1 MSTSRT
7 SPFLS
12 VGKVARMCGVSNR
25 TVLNWIG
32 QGKIEAHAL
41 PSGHFRVHVDE
52 VRSFMQAND
61 MELPARI
68 SEAAALRETLCWVR
82 RDLTKGHDCARCQVL
97 ATQAWHCFVARAR
110 HGGEAVGCDT
120 PCSACRYFKTVIKP
134 IGASLELDATACA
147 VSRGGVLLG
156 ANSQLGA
163 LLQRSPSDLVGTAW
177 RELVD
182 LDELGPLLTSSQ
194 DPSSVAATRIRRI
207 EGSLVRKRGSAQ
219 PAVFMVAPFP
229 RLWGALMV
237 RIEVGG
243 Q

>member
-1 MSTSRT
+1 VSTSRT

-68 SEAAALRETLCWVR
+68 SEAAALRDTLCWVR
-82 RDLTKGHDCARCQVL
+82 RDLTQGHDCAHCQVL
-97 ATQAWHCFVARAR
+97 ATQAWHCFVARER
-110 HGGEAVGCDT
+110 HGDAAVGCDT
-120 PCSACRYFKTVIKP
+120 PCSGCRYFKSVVRP

-147 VSRGGVLLG
+147 VSRGGVILG

-163 LLQRSPSDLVGTAW
+163 LLQRSPADLVGVSW
-177 RELVD
+177 SELAE
-182 LDELGPLLTSSQ
+182 LDDPSALLTSSQ
-194 DPSSVAATRIRRI
+194 DPASVAATRIRRV
-207 EGSLVRKRGSAQ
+207 EGALVRRRGDAH

-229 RLWGALMV
+229 RMWGALMV
-237 RIEVGG
+237 RIEVSG

>member
-25 TVLNWIG
+25 TVLNWIS

-97 ATQAWHCFVARAR
+97 ASQAWHCFVARAR
-110 HGGEAVGCDT
+110 HGDDAVGCDS
-120 PCSACRYFKTVIKP
+120 PCSSCRYFKTVVRP

-147 VSRGGVLLG
+147 VSRGGIILG

-163 LLQRSPSDLVGTAW
+163 LVQRSPSDLVGQAW
-177 RELVD
+177 SHLVQ
-182 LDELGPLLTSSQ
+182 LDPMDPLLFSSQ
-194 DPSSVAATRIRRI
+194 DPSSVAATRIRRA
-207 EGSLVRKRGSAQ
+207 EGQLVRKRGLAQ
-219 PAVFMVAPFP
+219 SAVFLVAPFP
-229 RLWGALMV
+229 RMWGALMV
-237 RIEVGG
+237 RIEVS
-243 Q
+243 

>member
-52 VRSFMQAND
+52 VRSFMQANE

-68 SEAAALRETLCWVR
+68 SEAAALRDTLCWVR
-82 RDLTKGHDCARCQVL
+82 RDLTPGHNCASCAVL
-97 ATQAWHCFVARAR
+97 AMQAWHCFAARALS
-110 HGGEAVGCDT
+110 GDAAVGCDV
-120 PCSACRYFKTVIKP
+120 PCSSCRYYKTVVRP

-147 VSRGGVLLG
+147 VSRGGILLG

-163 LLQRSPSDLVGTAW
+163 LLQRSPSELVGQAW
-177 RELVD
+177 SSLVQ
-182 LDELGPLLTSSQ
+182 LDPLDPLLFSSQ
-194 DPSSVAATRIRRI
+194 DPSSVAATRIRRA
-207 EGSLVRKRGSAQ
+207 EGLLVRKRGLSQ

-229 RLWGALMV
+229 RMWGALMA
-237 RIEVGG
+237 RIEVA
-243 Q
+243 

>member
-1 MSTSRT
+1 VSTSRT

-82 RDLTKGHDCARCQVL
+82 RDLTKGHDCTNCSVL
-97 ATQAWHCFVARAR
+97 ATQSWQCFVAREL
-110 HGGEAVGCDT
+110 HGGQSVGCDV
-120 PCSACRYFKTVIKP
+120 PCASCRYFKSIIRP
-134 IGASLELDATACA
+134 IGASLELDANACA

-163 LLQRSPSDLVGTAW
+163 LLQRTPTELVGLAW
-177 RELVD
+177 RD
-182 LDELGPLLTSSQ
+182 LAQLDDFSPLLRSAQ
-194 DPSSVAATRIRRI
+194 DPASVAATRIRRV
-207 EGSLVRKRGSAQ
+207 EGALVRKRGSAQ

-229 RLWGALMV
+229 RMWGALMV
-237 RIEVGG
+237 RVEVG
-243 Q
+243 

>member
-68 SEAAALRETLCWVR
+68 SEAAALRETLCWTR
-82 RDLTKGHDCARCQVL
+82 DDLTEGHDCARCAVL
-97 ATQAWHCFVARAR
+97 STQAWHCFVARELW
-110 HGGEAVGCDT
+110 GEHSVGCDT
-120 PCSACRYFKTVIKP
+120 PCAACRFFKTVIRP
-134 IGASLELDATACA
+134 LGASLELDATACA
-147 VSRGGVLLG
+147 VCRGGVILG

-163 LLQRSPSDLVGTAW
+163 LLQRTPTELVGLTW
-177 RELVD
+177 RELAQ
-182 LDELGPLLTSSQ
+182 LDDYDPLLLSEQ
-194 DPSSVAATRIRRI
+194 DPSSMAGTRIRRV
-207 EGSLVRKRGSAQ
+207 EGALVRKRGVPV
-219 PAVFMVAPFP
+219 PAVFLVAPFP
-229 RLWGALMV
+229 RMWGALLV
-237 RIEVGG
+237 RVEVG
-243 Q
+243 

>member
-68 SEAAALRETLCWVR
+68 SEAAALRDTLCWVR

-97 ATQAWHCFVARAR
+97 ASQAWHCFVARSL
-110 HGGEAVGCDT
+110 HGDAAVGCDS
-120 PCSACRYFKTVIKP
+120 PCSSCKYYKTVVRP

-163 LLQRSPSDLVGTAW
+163 LLQRSPADLVGLSWTDLV
-177 RELVD
+177 EL
-182 LDELGPLLTSSQ
+182 EAFEPLLFSAQ
-194 DPSSVAATRIRRI
+194 DPSSVAATRIQRVEGRI
-207 EGSLVRKRGSAQ
+207 VRKRGTSQA
-219 PAVFMVAPFP
+219 AVFMVAPFP
-229 RLWGALMV
+229 RMWGAVMV
-237 RIEVGG
+237 RIEVA
-243 Q
+243 

>member
-1 MSTSRT
+1 VSTSRT

-61 MELPARI
+61 MVLPARI

-82 RDLTKGHDCARCQVL
+82 RDLTGQHDCARCEVL
-97 ATQAWHCFVARAR
+97 ASQAWHCFVARAR
-110 HGGEAVGCDT
+110 LGDAAVGCDS
-120 PCSACRYFKTVIKP
+120 PCASCKYFKAVVKP

-163 LLQRSPSDLVGTAW
+163 LLQRAPGDLLGLSWT
-177 RELVD
+177 ELAEVD
-182 LDELGPLLTSSQ
+182 PIEPLLFSSQ
-194 DPSSVAATRIRRI
+194 DPASVAATRIRRI
-207 EGSLVRKRGSAQ
+207 EGQLIRKRGSSQ

-229 RLWGALMV
+229 RMWGALMV
-237 RIEVGG
+237 RIEVS
-243 Q
+243 

>member
-1 MSTSRT
+1 VSTSRT

-61 MELPARI
+61 MVLPARI

-82 RDLTKGHDCARCQVL
+82 RDLTGMHDCARCEVL
-97 ATQAWHCFVARAR
+97 ASQAWHCFVARAR
-110 HGGEAVGCDT
+110 LGDAAVGCD
-120 PCSACRYFKTVIKP
+120 SACASCKYFKTVIKP

-147 VSRGGVLLG
+147 VSRGGVVLG

-163 LLQRSPSDLVGTAW
+163 LLQRSPSDLLGLSW
-177 RELVD
+177 SELVD
-182 LDELGPLLTSSQ
+182 VDPFEPLLFSSQ
-194 DPSSVAATRIRRI
+194 DPSSVAATRIRRV
-207 EGSLVRKRGSAQ
+207 EGRLLRKRGPDQ
-219 PAVFMVAPFP
+219 GAVFMVAPFP
-229 RLWGALMV
+229 RMWGALMV
-237 RIEVGG
+237 RVEVS
-243 Q
+243 

>member
-68 SEAAALRETLCWVR
+68 SEAAALRDTLCWVR
-82 RDLTKGHDCARCQVL
+82 RDLTQGHDCASCAVL
-97 ATQAWHCFVARAR
+97 ASQAWHCFVARDHLGDA
-110 HGGEAVGCDT
+110 AVGCDA
-120 PCSACRYFKTVIKP
+120 PCAACRYFKSVIRP

-147 VSRGGVLLG
+147 VSRGGVILG
-156 ANSQLGA
+156 ANSQLA
-163 LLQRSPSDLVGTAW
+163 SLLQRSQAELVGMSWRDLVQMDNLA
-177 RELVD
+177 
-182 LDELGPLLTSSQ
+182 PLLVSTQ
-194 DPSSVAATRIRRI
+194 DPTSVAATRIRRA
-207 EGSLVRKRGSAQ
+207 EGSLVRSRDSQA
-219 PAVFMVAPFP
+219 AVFLVAPFP
-229 RLWGALMV
+229 RMWGALLV
-237 RIEVGG
+237 RVEVG
-243 Q
+243 

>member
-52 VRSFMQAND
+52 VRSFMQANE

-68 SEAAALRETLCWVR
+68 SEAAALGDTLCWVR
-82 RDLTKGHDCARCQVL
+82 RDLTGSHDCARCAVL
-97 ATQAWHCFVARAR
+97 ATQSWHCFTARAR
-110 HGGEAVGCDT
+110 LGEAAVGCDVA
-120 PCSACRYFKTVIKP
+120 CSACRYYKTVVRP

-147 VSRGGVLLG
+147 VSRGGVILG

-163 LLQRSPSDLVGTAW
+163 LLQRAPSELVGAAWSDLV
-177 RELVD
+177 ELEP
-182 LDELGPLLTSSQ
+182 LDALLYSSQ
-194 DPSSVAATRIRRI
+194 DPSSVAATRIRRV
-207 EGSLVRKRGSAQ
+207 EGRLVRKRGLSQ

-229 RLWGALMV
+229 RMWGALMV
-237 RIEVGG
+237 RIEVG
-243 Q
+243 

>member
-1 MSTSRT
+1 LSTSRT

-68 SEAAALRETLCWVR
+68 SEAAALQDTLCWAR
-82 RDLTKGHDCARCQVL
+82 RDLTKGHDCSRCQVL
-97 ATQAWHCFVARAR
+97 ASQSWHCFVARAR
-110 HGGEAVGCDT
+110 HGDAAVGCDSS
-120 PCSACRYFKTVIKP
+120 CSSCRYYKTVVRP

-147 VSRGGVLLG
+147 VSRGGIILG

-163 LLQRSPSDLVGTAW
+163 LLQRSPSDLVGHSWTD
-177 RELVD
+177 LVEIESFD
-182 LDELGPLLTSSQ
+182 PLLFSAQ
-194 DPSSVAATRIRRI
+194 DPSSVAATRIRRV
-207 EGSLVRKRGSAQ
+207 EGSLVRKRGQTQS
-219 PAVFMVAPFP
+219 AVFMVAPFP
-229 RLWGALMV
+229 RMWGAVMV
-237 RIEVGG
+237 RVEVG
-243 Q
+243 